1 MATPRD
7 FYNGLPVKANK
18 SEQLVCRA
26 NRNRIGEL
34 HNVTPMLFG
43 RDMIAQ
49 RKSPRKSG
57 NQAVSALLQSAA

>member
-43 RDMIAQ
+43 RDMFAQ
-49 RKSPRKSG
+49 RK
-57 NQAVSALLQSAA
+57 VAAEKR